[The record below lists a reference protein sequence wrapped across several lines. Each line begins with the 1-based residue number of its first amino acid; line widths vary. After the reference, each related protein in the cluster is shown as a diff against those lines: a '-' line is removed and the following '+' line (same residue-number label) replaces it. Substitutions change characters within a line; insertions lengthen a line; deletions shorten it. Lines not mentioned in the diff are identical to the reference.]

1 MFIAL
6 FNFETNE
13 EAYEVFNL
21 KSKILKLRLMNFRE
35 RERERKRVCQYS

>member
-13 EAYEVFNL
+13 EAFEVFNL
-21 KSKILKLRLMNFRE
+21 KSIILKLRLMNFSGRE
-35 RERERKRVCQYS
+35 RECASIARM

>member
-21 KSKILKLRLMNFRE
+21 KSIILKLRLMNFRE
-35 RERERKRVCQYS
+35 RECASIARM